1 MTPEWNEKR
10 QLTTEWLLE
19 NFPKTF
25 KVMKPLK
32 VGIFKDIRAL
42 EIDDKPSNVWL
53 RRALHFHT
61 AKTHY
66 LEKMIEGTERIDL
79 EGEGSGLV
87 SADDEKNAKITLAER
102 KAYYQAQKDKK
113 KAWQERVKKIKA
125 LKAKKNKEASEK
137 AALEEKEKIN
147 EVTGRKILSLKKK
160 PIKATASL
168 LENLDN
174 NSKKTLLKIKKKKS
188 LECV

>member
-10 QLTTEWLLE
+10 QLTSDWLLE

-42 EIDDKPSNVWL
+42 ELDDKPSNVWL
-53 RRALHFHT
+53 RRALHLHT
-61 AKTHY
+61 SKMHY
-66 LEKMIEGTERIDL
+66 LEKMIEGAERIDL
-79 EGEGSGLV
+79 EGEGAGIV
-87 SADDEKNAKITLAER
+87 SADEEKNAKTTITER
-102 KAYYQAQKDKK
+102 KAFYQAQKDKK
-113 KAWQERVKKIKA
+113 NDWREKGKKIKA

-137 AALEEKEKIN
+137 AALEGKEKIN
-147 EVTGRKILSLKKK
+147 EITGRKILSLKKK
-160 PIKATASL
+160 PIKASASL
-168 LENLDN
+168 LENLDE
-174 NSKKTLLKIKKKKS
+174 NSKKTLLKIKKKKT